1 VAVEKSA
8 TDRAQE
14 LVSEFGENAP
24 YVADLLA
31 RFRANPE
38 SVDQEWREFF
48 REKLG
53 EPAAPVPAAAPS
65 RPSESRAPGP
75 ESRVPSPESR
85 PAAAALAAPLSGQ
98 SQPIR
103 GGALRLAE
111 NMAASLEVPTATS
124 QREIAIKLL
133 DENRR
138 IVNDVRAGQGA
149 SKVSFTHL
157 IAWAILRA
165 LENYPGL
172 NDAYDSSG
180 GVPSRVR
187 RPFVN
192 LGLAVDVQKSDGS
205 RTLLVPNVKNAHAMD
220 FASFIAASDDLI
232 ARARKGKL
240 DVADFEGT
248 TISLT
253 NPGTLGTTASVP
265 RLMRGQGAIIATGAI
280 EYPAEFRGMEPEAL
294 SNLAISKVVTFTST
308 YDHRIVQG
316 AESGAFL
323 ARIEALLLGEDG
335 FYDRVFEDLKIRH
348 QPYRWARDR
357 NPAFLPDSRRG
368 EIEKQARVLELINAY
383 RVRGHLLADVD
394 PLGLRPI
401 QSHPEL
407 DIATYGLTIWDL
419 DREFW
424 TGGLAGG
431 DHMPLRD
438 IIALMR
444 RVYCGKVGIEY
455 RHISSPTEKYW
466 VRKRVG
472 AKPETLPAEL
482 RKRILAKLIAAES
495 FERFLGT
502 RFLGQRRYSIEG
514 CETAIALLDQLL
526 EGAGARDIGEVT
538 MGLTHRGRLNI
549 LANVVGNS
557 AERIFSGFEGKVHPD
572 FPADEGDVKYHQ
584 GARSTRRTESGRE
597 VRVSVPSN
605 PSHLEAVDP
614 VVEGLV
620 RAKQDRFRVEREE
633 AWRRVLAVLLH
644 GDAAFAGQGMVAETL
659 NLAQLR
665 GYRTGGSVHLVI
677 NNQIGFTTDPSSGR
691 SSLYSTDVAKIN
703 QVPIFHVNGDDPEAA
718 WRVLQIALD
727 YRQEFHKDVVIDLI
741 GFRLHGHNEGDEP
754 TYTQPLMYRRIQ
766 EHPGVRTLY
775 ARRLVAEGVLTE
787 AEVGEMQ
794 AAQAAAWERA
804 LEAAQQAARRSESA
818 PPVAR
823 HAGEA
828 GSVERLD
835 TAVAK
840 ETLARIGKTL
850 TTVPAGFNL
859 NPKMVQQ
866 LARRAKM
873 TEGASPL
880 DWATAESLAFGSLLL
895 EGTRIR
901 MSGQDTARGTFS
913 QRHVVFHDTQTA
925 QTWTPLCQLDPG
937 QAPFAV
943 YDSPLSENGVLG
955 FEYGY
960 SVEAPETLVVWEAQY
975 GDFANGAQVVIDQFI
990 TSAEDKWQQTS
1001 RLTMLLPHGY
1011 EGQGPEHSS
1020 GRIERY
1026 LQLCADDNIQ
1036 VCDVTTPAQ
1045 YFHLLRR
1052 QMRQG
1057 PARPLVVFTPKSLL
1071 RLPASFSPLEE
1082 LTRGGFRPVIDDPE
1096 AGDRRAVERVVL
1108 CTGKIYYDLKAAR
1121 GERKDQRTAIVRL
1134 EQLYPFAADAVG
1146 QAIASYP
1153 AVSEVVWTQEEAQN
1167 MGAWTFL
1174 LPRLTAL
1181 LPQGIPLRYAGRVP
1195 SPSPATGNAN
1205 VHKRELADLLAEVFR
1220 ARVETARTLVTP
1232 RVGDAD

>member
-1 VAVEKSA
+1 VAA
-8 TDRAQE
+8 RTGGTDREQE
-14 LVSEFGENAP
+14 LIAEFGENAT

-31 RFRANPE
+31 RFRANPNA
-38 SVDQEWREFF
+38 VDEEWRAFF
-48 REKLG
+48 RERFG
-53 EPAAPVPAAAPS
+53 EKETP
-65 RPSESRAPGP
+65 
-75 ESRVPSPESR
+75 VPSPEFR
-85 PAAAALAAPLSGQ
+85 VPAAEATGEPARAATAAPAPTPARPEGEI
-98 SQPIR
+98 QPIR

-111 NMAASLEVPTATS
+111 NMEASLEVPTATS
-124 QREIAIKLL
+124 QRQIPIKLL

-138 IVNDVRAGQGA
+138 LINEARAARDQ
-149 SKVSFTHL
+149 SKVSFTHV
-157 IAWAILRA
+157 IAWAILEA
-165 LENYPGL
+165 LKAYPRL
-172 NDAYDSSG
+172 NDAYDESG
-180 GVPSRVR
+180 GAPARVKR
-187 RPFVN
+187 DFVHF
-192 LGLAVDVQKSDGS
+192 GLAIDVEKSDGS
-205 RTLLVPNVKNAHAMD
+205 RTLLVPNVKNAHAME
-220 FASFIAASDDLI
+220 FAEFVAASDDLVS
-232 ARARKGKL
+232 RARTGKL
-240 DVADFEGT
+240 EVRDFEGT

-253 NPGTLGTTASVP
+253 NPGTLGTTTSVP
-265 RLMRGQGAIIATGAI
+265 RLMRGQGVIIATGAI
-280 EYPAEFRGMEPEAL
+280 DYPAEFRAMEPEAL
-294 SNLAISKVVTFTST
+294 SNLAISKVLTFTST

-323 ARIEALLLGEDG
+323 AEIERLLLGEGD
-335 FYDRVFEDLKIRH
+335 FYDRIFSDLQIRYH
-348 QPYRWARDR
+348 PMRWSRDR

-383 RVRGHLLADVD
+383 RVRGHLLADID
-394 PLGLRPI
+394 PLRLRPV

-407 DIATYGLTIWDL
+407 ELETYGLTIWDL

-444 RVYCGKVGIEY
+444 RVYCGKIGVEY
-455 RHISSPTEKYW
+455 RHISSPAEKYW

-472 AKPETLPAEL
+472 AKPEGLPAEL
-482 RKRILAKLIAAES
+482 RKRILAKLIAAET

-514 CETAIALLDQLL
+514 CETAIAVLDLLVDGVGERGL
-526 EGAGARDIGEVT
+526 DEVT
-538 MGLTHRGRLNI
+538 IGLTHRGRLNI

-557 AERIFSGFEGKVHPD
+557 AERIFSGFEGHVHPD

-584 GARSTRRTESGRE
+584 GARSTRVTASGRT
-597 VRVSVPSN
+597 VRITVPSN

-614 VVEGLV
+614 IVEGMV
-620 RAKQDRFRVEREE
+620 RAKQDRLRVEREQ
-633 AWRRVLAVLLH
+633 AWSKVIAVLLH

-665 GYRTGGSVHLVI
+665 GYRTGGSIHLVV

-718 WRVLQIALD
+718 YRVLQIALD

-741 GFRLHGHNEGDEP
+741 GFRLHGHSEGDEP

-766 EHPGVRTLY
+766 EHPGVRALY
-775 ARRLVAEGVLTE
+775 ARRLVRDAVVS
-787 AEVGEMQ
+787 EVEVSEME
-794 AAQAAAWERA
+794 AAQRAEYERA
-804 LEAAQQAARRSESA
+804 LEAAQAAAKRSQEA
-818 PPVAR
+818 PAVAQ
-823 HAGEA
+823 HAGES
-828 GSVERLD
+828 GTVPCVE
-835 TAVAK
+835 TGVAN
-840 ETLARIGKTL
+840 ETLARIGRAL
-850 TTVPAGFNL
+850 TTVPSGFNL

-873 TEGASPL
+873 AEAGPV
-880 DWATAESLAFGSLLL
+880 DWGTAESLAFGSLLL

-901 MSGQDTARGTFS
+901 MSGQDSARGTFA
-913 QRHVVFHDTQTA
+913 QRHVVFHDTQTGE
-925 QTWTPLCQLDPG
+925 TWTPLCQLGPE

-960 SVEAPETLVVWEAQY
+960 SVEAPETLVLWEAQY
-975 GDFANGAQVVIDQFI
+975 GDFANGAQVIVDQFVI
-990 TSAEDKWQQTS
+990 SAEDKWQQTS
-1001 RLTMLLPHGY
+1001 RLTLLLPHGY

-1020 GRIERY
+1020 GRMERY
-1026 LQLCADDNIQ
+1026 LQLCADENIQ

-1052 QMRQG
+1052 QMRQ
-1057 PARPLVVFTPKSLL
+1057 RRSKPLVVFTPKSLL
-1071 RLPASFSPLEE
+1071 RLPVSFSPLEE
-1082 LTRGGFRPVIDDPE
+1082 MTRGGFRAVVDDPE
-1096 AGDRRAVERVVL
+1096 VSDRRAIERVVF

-1121 GERKDQRTAIVRL
+1121 EEKKDVRTAIVRI
-1134 EQLYPFAADAVG
+1134 EQLYPFAADAVR
-1146 QAIASYP
+1146 AVLASYSGMRE
-1153 AVSEVVWTQEEAQN
+1153 AVWAQEEARN
-1167 MGAWTFL
+1167 MGAWTFTQPRISEL
-1174 LPRLTAL
+1174 LPEA
-1181 LPQGIPLRYAGRVP
+1181 IPLRYAGRPP

-1205 VHKRELADLLAEVFR
+1205 VHKRELADLLGEVFESP
-1220 ARVETARTLVTP
+1220 AETAPTLVTP